1 MDFYWTH
8 VLVGLIW
15 GIWHLPYLRAI
26 TPYTTESLATLIPRF
41 LAGTIAASIVYGEIR
56 ILTKSVWPSI
66 LMQTAGGTFIGTVV
80 LKDFIEAKSR
90 MEFLFDPVLE
100 GGLNI
105 ILFTLIGV
113 GIYMLRRN
121 RL

>member
-1 MDFYWTH
+1 M
-8 VLVGLIW
+8 IW

-56 ILTKSVWPSI
+56 ILTKSVWPSV
-66 LMQTAGGTFIGTVV
+66 LMQTAGGIFIGTVV
-80 LKDFIEAKSR
+80 LKDFIEATSR

-121 RL
+121 RLKCRS